1 MNNISKEKANIDIAI
16 RDSFKK
22 PMQPFCCHYTS
33 LHSLFKFVFNF
44 KSIIIYVKY
53 TEGPT

>member
-33 LHSLFKFVFNF
+33 LHALFKFILNF